1 MNATPRPWGEDEDA
15 KLAKMWAEGL
25 SAAQIARQLDTGR
38 SRNAVIGRVFRKGL
52 PGRKHSQCDRPGA
65 ATRIKAR
72 RRAALQFI
80 PNSVLKPV
88 RVKLPDANMAELRD
102 LEPLCFDEGPR
113 TILTVRDRECRY
125 TADAGANAHLCG
137 RATGFGP
144 WCSQHIKLV
153 YQPSRK
159 RELEQAS
166 IERVTRWMDRKAKQ
180 AAEAFAA

>member
-1 MNATPRPWGEDEDA
+1 MNATPRPWGEAEDA
-15 KLAKMWAEGL
+15 KLAKLWAEGL
-25 SAAQIARQLDTGR
+25 SAAQIARALNTGR
-38 SRNAVIGRVFRKGL
+38 SRNAVIGRIFRKGL
-52 PGRKHSQCDRPGA
+52 SGRKQDQRDRPGA

-80 PNSVLKPV
+80 PNSALKPV
-88 RVKLPDANMAELRD
+88 RIKLPDAAMAEMRD
-102 LEPLCFDEGPR
+102 MEPLCFDEGPR
-113 TILTVRDRECRY
+113 TILTVRDGECRY
-125 TADAGANAHLCG
+125 TAGAGPDAHLCG

-144 WCSQHIKLV
+144 WCSLHVKLV

-180 AAEAFAA
+180 AEAFAA